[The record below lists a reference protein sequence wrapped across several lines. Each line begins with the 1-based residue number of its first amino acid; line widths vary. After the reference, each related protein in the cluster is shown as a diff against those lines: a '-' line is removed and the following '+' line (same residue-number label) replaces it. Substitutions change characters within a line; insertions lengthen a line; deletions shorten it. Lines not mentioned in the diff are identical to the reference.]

1 MKRIL
6 CIAGSCCD
14 LVFGGL
20 DRLPSLGEEI
30 FGTQFSMQAGGGAN
44 TAVQLGRLG
53 ADVSFW
59 TLLGPDLAGDIVR
72 DALVKAN
79 VRLIEHGQII
89 GRTPVSAVLS
99 TKEDRAFASFDAGD
113 PLIEN
118 VAALETAI
126 VKADI
131 VHTFLG
137 YCLSYPIAELSRKH
151 NKILSVDCSFC
162 DAPGEQTDAIL
173 RECDYWKGNEGEALR
188 LTGAADVETA
198 LLHLAGIVRRG
209 AVVTL
214 GGEGSLG
221 TERGRTPV
229 FVPAAP
235 VERFVDACG
244 AGDAYAAGF
253 LFGLADDE
261 PFAACMARGAAL
273 AASVVQHYGGTPE
286 QERFC
291 N

>member
-1 MKRIL
+1 M
-6 CIAGSCCD
+6 
-14 LVFGGL
+14 
-20 DRLPSLGEEI
+20 
-30 FGTQFSMQAGGGAN
+30 
-44 TAVQLGRLG
+44 
-53 ADVSFW
+53 
-59 TLLGPDLAGDIVR
+59 
-72 DALVKAN
+72 
-79 VRLIEHGQII
+79 RLIEHGQII

-126 VKADI
+126 AKADI

-137 YCLSYPIAELSRKH
+137 YCLSYPIAELCRKH

-162 DAPGEQTDAIL
+162 DAPGKQTDAIL
-173 RECDYWKGNEGEALR
+173 RECDYWKGNEGEVLR

-198 LLHLAGIVRRG
+198 LLHLAGMVRRG

-261 PFAACMARGAAL
+261 PFAACMKHGAAPDSAEARQLVKRLQDYITERCYPCTKEIL
-273 AASVVQHYGGTPE
+273 AGLGQMYTAD
-286 QERFC
+286 ERFRKNIDRHADGTAAFLREAIGAYC
-291 N
+291 GR